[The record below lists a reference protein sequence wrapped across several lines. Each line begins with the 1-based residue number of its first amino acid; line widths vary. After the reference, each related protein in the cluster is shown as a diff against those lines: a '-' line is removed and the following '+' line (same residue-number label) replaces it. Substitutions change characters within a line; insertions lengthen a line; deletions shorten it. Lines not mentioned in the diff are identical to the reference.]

1 VLTFTSVYFSES
13 SLFNGLQ
20 PIGIKFAST
29 FEFAPRV
36 ADSGSKPSCPA
47 ARPAVRQV
55 PIAEQHSVDF
65 RFWQDNARI
74 TRGLPM
80 SVRWRRRFLNP
91 AAHWRQE
98 SRPDVRRRRQ
108 FNCINCIDASLA
120 AKLSCPNLPA
130 PAPGTLPCGDVDQST
145 PRARKSC
152 GCGGGSFNHILH
164 LNKTGRLELAREGH
178 RLRRATCR
186 AAIDHRSRA
195 RMGLRRVRGSGRTL
209 TRQLELSRPL
219 QGAFRPKSLANH
231 R

>member
-1 VLTFTSVYFSES
+1 
-13 SLFNGLQ
+13 
-20 PIGIKFAST
+20 
-29 FEFAPRV
+29 
-36 ADSGSKPSCPA
+36 
-47 ARPAVRQV
+47 
-55 PIAEQHSVDF
+55 
-65 RFWQDNARI
+65 
-74 TRGLPM
+74 M

-178 RLRRATCR
+178 SCGEPHAEPQST
-186 AAIDHRSRA
+186 IDREREWAYGALEEASA
-195 RMGLRRVRGSGRTL
+195 PSRGSWSYRDPFKATFDQKAWRTIDE
-209 TRQLELSRPL
+209 R
-219 QGAFRPKSLANH
+219 
-231 R
+231 